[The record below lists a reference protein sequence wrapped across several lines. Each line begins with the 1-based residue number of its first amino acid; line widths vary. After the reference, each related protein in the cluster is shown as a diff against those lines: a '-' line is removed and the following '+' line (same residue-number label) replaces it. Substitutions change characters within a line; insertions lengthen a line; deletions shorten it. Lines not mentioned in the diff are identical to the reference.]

1 MASVCPGWT
10 WCEGRPWLLV
20 ISLLS
25 RKLIT
30 RRVMGM
36 VEDTTRLLGL
46 AGLAVVGVVDGSD
59 GPVVDLVTVDERAR
73 RCPECGTWRVG
84 RRAGG

>member
-1 MASVCPGWT
+1 
-10 WCEGRPWLLV
+10 
-20 ISLLS
+20 
-25 RKLIT
+25 
-30 RRVMGM
+30 M

-59 GPVVDLVTVDERAR
+59 GPVVDWSPRMSGRGGVRSAEH
-73 RCPECGTWRVG
+73 WRVG